1 MPILELP
8 IFPLPLVLF
17 PGASQLLH
25 IFEPRYREMLA
36 DCMKGDQRFGI
47 SWVDPQGKE
56 DPAPDPGS
64 VGCVAEVRAS
74 TALADGRS
82 NILTVGEERYTLLS
96 YLDRQTPYR
105 VGRVETFADHPESHL
120 DTAELTAKVSHEFRA
135 FAAAMSALTDSMSNA
150 PEMAEDPMALS
161 FQVAAALEIEGKL
174 KQELLITRSTRQR
187 LEMLHGILRSVVA
200 DLGPR
205 AEVHV
210 RARKNGKGGA
220 NASIVQGG

>member
-1 MPILELP
+1 MALLELP

-47 SWVDPQGKE
+47 SWVDAQGKE
-56 DPAPDPGS
+56 DPAPDAGS
-64 VGCVAEVRAS
+64 VGCIAQVRAS
-74 TALADGRS
+74 TALPDGRS

-96 YLDRQTPYR
+96 YLNRKTPYR
-105 VGRVETFADHPESHL
+105 VGRVDTFADHPESQI
-120 DTAELTAKVSHEFRA
+120 DTAELGTRVSEEFRR
-135 FAAAMSALTDSMSNA
+135 FTAAMSALTDSMSSP
-150 PEMAEDPMALS
+150 PEMSEDPTSLS
-161 FQVAAALEIEGKL
+161 FQVAAAIEIEGKL
-174 KQELLITRSTRQR
+174 KQELLAVRSTRQR
-187 LEMLHGILRSVVA
+187 LEMLQRILRSVTA

-205 AEVHV
+205 AEVHM
-210 RARKNGKGGA
+210 RARKNGKGGT